1 MIELKKGGNNMKSS
15 NVVKTFCNIGG
26 IGTAFVGAVMMTTGV
41 VTKKNSLVKEGF
53 GMLITSIGF
62 MYDPSK

>member
-1 MIELKKGGNNMKSS
+1 MKSN
-15 NVVKTFCNIGG
+15 NVVKSFCNISG
-26 IGTAFVGAVMMTTGV
+26 IGTAVAGTVMMTAGV
-41 VTKKNSLVKEGF
+41 ITKKNSLVKEGI

>member
-1 MIELKKGGNNMKSS
+1 MKTS
-15 NVVKTFCNIGG
+15 NAIKSFCNISG
-26 IGTAFVGAVMMTTGV
+26 IGTAFAGAVMMTTGV
-41 VTKKNSLVKEGF
+41 VTKKNSLVKEGI

>member
-1 MIELKKGGNNMKSS
+1 MKS
-15 NVVKTFCNIGG
+15 NNAIKTICNIGG
-26 IGTAFVGAVMMTTGV
+26 IGTAFAGAAMMTAGV
-41 VTKKNSLVKEGF
+41 ITKKNSLVKEGI